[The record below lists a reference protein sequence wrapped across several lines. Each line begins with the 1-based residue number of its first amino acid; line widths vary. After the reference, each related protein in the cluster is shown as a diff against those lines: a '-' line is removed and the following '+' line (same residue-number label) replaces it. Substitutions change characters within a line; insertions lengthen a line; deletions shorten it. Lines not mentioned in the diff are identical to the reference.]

1 MLQPQQLIPN
11 SQSLSPVPLT
21 VSNPYFRFKQFTV
34 YHDRCA
40 MKVTTDACLFGA
52 WCAITAKAQERKDS
66 TKETM
71 AVPKEQETINYKP
84 ETLLDIGTGT
94 GLLSLMMRQ
103 KNKVEI
109 DAVEID
115 GDAAAQAAENV
126 KTSGFDGIQA
136 LHQDLR
142 SFQPDKTYDFI
153 ISNPPFYEDDLLSG
167 KAQKDT
173 AHHSGQLKLDEL
185 LQFVSTHL
193 APSGSFFLLMP
204 FKRHDELVQKLS
216 AHKLHIFHKIIVRP
230 STRHQPFRLMLH
242 CTPSPITQSI
252 ESEISIR
259 NDKNDYTHE
268 FVALL
273 KDYYLYL

>member
-1 MLQPQQLIPN
+1 M
-11 SQSLSPVPLT
+11 
-21 VSNPYFRFKQFTV
+21 SNPYFRFKQFTV

-52 WCAITAKAQERKDS
+52 WCAVTAKAQGREEG
-66 TKETM
+66 TKEAM
-71 AVPKEQETINYKP
+71 GAPREQETTNHKP

-94 GLLSLMMRQ
+94 GLLSLIMRQ
-103 KNKVEI
+103 KNKVKI

-126 KTSGFDGIQA
+126 KASGFEGIRV
-136 LHQDLR
+136 LHQDLC
-142 SFQPDKTYDFI
+142 SFHPGKAYDFI

-173 AHHSGQLKLDEL
+173 AHHSGRLKLDEL
-185 LQFVSTHL
+185 LHFVSTHL
-193 APSGSFFLLMP
+193 APDGSFFLLMP
-204 FKRHDELVQKLS
+204 FKRHDELMQKLS
-216 AHKLHIFHKIIVRP
+216 AHKLHVSHKIIVRP

-242 CTPSPITQSI
+242 CTPSPADRMI

-259 NDKNDYTHE
+259 NDKNDYTDE